1 MMKISIPFKAA
12 IGYCAVAVVLIA
24 AIALVY
30 SNTQSIL
37 AINKASREYIEK
49 RDSADNAM
57 AALLKDEQDN
67 LKQLSDAMEG
77 NARPNYLHEKLQNLN
92 TGKDSVV
99 VHQKTAQTHE
109 AKTTTVEV
117 VKTKKGFFRRLADA
131 FKKEHAETLSV
142 KKDSNRAV
150 IDTIAPVNVA
160 DNVADILEQID
171 KKEKNA
177 TKEKSHAVNK
187 EMAELQMVN
196 AQLALR
202 SAKQLNEEH
211 ERERLSMQQTI
222 NKAIAAR
229 QHLLWQIGMLAVV
242 AFLATIIL
250 LWYIWRDTQK
260 ERIYREN
267 LEAANEE
274 IQRIMKQR
282 ERLLLTITHD
292 IKAPAASI
300 SGFIDLLKE
309 CLHDEQAL
317 SYLNSI
323 RNSATHLS
331 QLVASLLD
339 YHQLENGLM
348 ELHPASFNPQ
358 KLVEQCVEEM
368 NIQAQQ
374 KSLALNYDIQGLT
387 NNPSI
392 YRADAFRIRQI
403 LNNLVSNAIKY
414 TDHGSVNINASIH
427 QGKYPGSQGTELILK
442 VCDTG
447 KGMTTEESQRIF
459 QAFTRLKS
467 AQGIEGTGLGLSITQ
482 ELTTLLGG
490 SIQLTSTKGKGSIFT
505 VTLPVEPCP
514 KEQDKTK
521 EQGKPQK
528 ATKQTST
535 DAKETPDEASSM
547 NKKELSSIDES
558 VSLQTLQNH
567 KILILDDDKLQ
578 LTLLQEILNR
588 IIDKDWQVF
597 ACNHVSEA
605 LTVLHNEQP
614 SLMLMDIEMP
624 EMSGMELIKHINH
637 SHMKVFAM
645 TAHDESII
653 KDLKL
658 AGFNDCLFKPFTKEN
673 LAHKLGIE
681 KGDEKEEKKEG
692 KMQKKAIK
700 RKGEGEEK
708 EKREEKEKKIEGKIE
723 GKIEKKDKNRE
734 EKEKTEE
741 LSKSNSEET
750 REENTEETR
759 EENTEETRE
768 GNSKRLE
775 SLFAPLLVF
784 AEGDIEAEREMLDG
798 LKTEMLNHYAA
809 FQQVAGCPNDTIHQE
824 QIAKAAHKL
833 TPIAAMLKLESLE
846 AIKALTPEQIDKL
859 DEPKIRAYALSVAT
873 EIEHTLKDIDLFL
886 KERGK

>member
-1 MMKISIPFKAA
+1 MIKTSIPFKAA
-12 IGYCAVAVVLIA
+12 IGYSAVAVVLIA

-37 AINKASREYIEK
+37 AINQASREYIEK

-57 AALLKDEQDN
+57 AALLKEEQDN

-77 NARPNYLHEKLQNLN
+77 NARPNYLHEKLQSLN

-99 VHQKTAQTHE
+99 VHSKTAQTHE

-117 VKTKKGFFRRLADA
+117 SKSKKGFFRRLADA
-131 FKKEHAETLSV
+131 FRKEHAETLSV
-142 KKDSNRAV
+142 KQDSNRAV

-171 KKEKNA
+171 NKEKNA
-177 TKEKSHAVNK
+177 TKEKSLAVNK
-187 EMAELQMVN
+187 EMTELQMVN

-202 SAKQLNEEH
+202 SAKQLNAEH

-222 NKAIAAR
+222 NKAMTAR
-229 QHLLWQIGMLAVV
+229 QHLLWQIGLLAIV
-242 AFLATIIL
+242 ALLATIIL
-250 LWYIWRDTQK
+250 LWYIWRDTKK

-348 ELHPASFNPQ
+348 ELHPVSFSPQ
-358 KLVEQCVEEM
+358 KLVEQCAEEM

-374 KSLALNYDIQGLT
+374 KSLTLNYNLDGLVH
-387 NNPSI
+387 SASL

-414 TDHGSVNINASIH
+414 TDHGSVRIIASIH
-427 QGKYPGSQGTELILK
+427 QSKYSDSPSTELILK
-442 VCDTG
+442 VADTG

-490 SIQLTSTKGKGSIFT
+490 SIQLTSTKGKGSTFT
-505 VTLPVEPCP
+505 VSLPIEPCTEE
-514 KEQDKTK
+514 KSKLEEKTK
-521 EQGKPQK
+521 FEEQVK
-528 ATKQTST
+528 
-535 DAKETPDEASSM
+535 
-547 NKKELSSIDES
+547 
-558 VSLQTLQNH
+558 

-578 LTLLQEILNR
+578 LTLLQEILHR
-588 IIDKDWQVF
+588 LIDKKDCQIF

-605 LTVLHNEQP
+605 LTILHNEHP

-624 EMSGMELIKHINH
+624 EMNGIELIKHINH
-637 SHMKVFAM
+637 SQMKVFAM
-645 TAHDESII
+645 TAHDESIL
-653 KDLKL
+653 KDLKE
-658 AGFNDCLFKPFTKEN
+658 AGFDDCLFKPFTKES
-673 LAHKLGIE
+673 LAHKLGME
-681 KGDEKEEKKEG
+681 KQSKKLEG
-692 KMQKKAIK
+692 KDVTANISS
-700 RKGEGEEK
+700 R
-708 EKREEKEKKIEGKIE
+708 
-723 GKIEKKDKNRE
+723 
-734 EKEKTEE
+734 
-741 LSKSNSEET
+741 
-750 REENTEETR
+750 
-759 EENTEETRE
+759 
-768 GNSKRLE
+768 
-775 SLFAPLLVF
+775 FAPLLAF
-784 AEGDIEAEREMLDG
+784 AEGDPEAEREVLQG
-798 LKTEMLNHYAA
+798 VKTEMESHLAA
-809 FQQVAGCPNDTIHQE
+809 FTIPENAPINRDKIQ
-824 QIAKAAHKL
+824 KAAHKL
-833 TPIAAMLKLESLE
+833 TPIASMLQLENIE
-846 AIKALTPEQIDKL
+846 RIKALSPEHISEL
-859 DEPKIRAYALSVAT
+859 DDEKIRAYTLTVST
-873 EIEHTLKDIDLFL
+873 EIEHTLGDMAHFFKKPLITNQACT
-886 KERGK
+886 KSVVTMP

>member
-1 MMKISIPFKAA
+1 MIKTSIPFKAA
-12 IGYCAVAVVLIA
+12 IGYSAVAVVLIA

-57 AALLKDEQDN
+57 ATLLKEEQDN
-67 LKQLSDAMEG
+67 LRQLSDAMEG
-77 NARPNYLHEKLQNLN
+77 DARPNYLHEKLQNLN

-99 VHQKTAQTHE
+99 VHSKTAQTHE

-160 DNVADILEQID
+160 GNVADILKQID
-171 KKEKNA
+171 KKEKSA
-177 TKEKSHAVNK
+177 SKVKSQAVNK

-202 SAKQLNEEH
+202 SAKQLSDAH
-211 ERERLSMQQTI
+211 QRERLSMQQTI
-222 NKAIAAR
+222 NKAMAAR
-229 QHLLWQIGMLAVV
+229 QHLLWQIGLLAIV
-242 AFLATIIL
+242 AIFATIIL
-250 LWYIWRDTQK
+250 LWYIWRDTKK

-348 ELHPASFNPQ
+348 KLHPVSFSPQ
-358 KLVEQCVEEM
+358 KLVSLCAEEM
-368 NIQAQQ
+368 NIQAKQ
-374 KSLALNYDIQGLT
+374 KALTLNYEIQSTDNSPAL
-387 NNPSI
+387 

-414 TDHGSVNINASIH
+414 TDHGSVSIIASIR
-427 QGKYPGSQGTELILK
+427 KSTIAPKTSQLILK
-442 VCDTG
+442 VKDTG

-459 QAFTRLKS
+459 QAFTRLES

-482 ELTTLLGG
+482 ELITLLGG
-490 SIQLTSTKGKGSIFT
+490 NIHLESVKGQGSTFT
-505 VTLPVEPCP
+505 VSLPIEPYEVAP
-514 KEQDKTK
+514 AETASL
-521 EQGKPQK
+521 KP
-528 ATKQTST
+528 
-535 DAKETPDEASSM
+535 
-547 NKKELSSIDES
+547 
-558 VSLQTLQNH
+558 LQNH

-578 LTLLQEILNR
+578 LTLLQEILRR
-588 IIDKDWQVF
+588 IIDSDWQVF

-605 LTVLHNEQP
+605 LTILHNEHP

-624 EMSGMELIKHINH
+624 EMNGMELIKHINH
-637 SHMKVFAM
+637 SQMRVFAM
-645 TAHDESII
+645 TAHDESIL
-653 KDLKL
+653 KDLKQ
-658 AGFNDCLFKPFTKEN
+658 AGFDDCLFKPFTQKSF
-673 LAHKLGIE
+673 ARKLGIG
-681 KGDEKEEKKEG
+681 KKKSYEEKI
-692 KMQKKAIK
+692 A
-700 RKGEGEEK
+700 
-708 EKREEKEKKIEGKIE
+708 EKK
-723 GKIEKKDKNRE
+723 
-734 EKEKTEE
+734 
-741 LSKSNSEET
+741 SN
-750 REENTEETR
+750 
-759 EENTEETRE
+759 
-768 GNSKRLE
+768 LE
-775 SLFAPLLVF
+775 PLLAF
-784 AEGDIEAEREMLDG
+784 AEGDPEAEREVLQG
-798 LKTEMLNHYAA
+798 VKTEMENYLAVFH
-809 FQQVAGCPNDTIHQE
+809 QVSDATIDRE
-824 QIAKAAHKL
+824 KIGKAAHKL
-833 TPIAAMLKLESLE
+833 TPIAAMLQFDSIEG
-846 AIKALTPEQIDKL
+846 IKALSPEHISEQDDK
-859 DEPKIRAYALSVAT
+859 KIRAYALSIIK
-873 EIEHTLKDIDLFL
+873 EIERTLGEINKRLN
-886 KERGK
+886 